1 MVTSLKVREVQC
13 KSLLNES
20 MLRDYCINPYVG
32 CGHACAYCYA
42 APITSRFSQHS
53 EPWGG
58 FVDVKVNAPQVLA
71 NETARKK
78 GDVFVSSLC
87 DAYQPLE
94 AKYRLT
100 RACLE
105 ILLAHQFP
113 VAIQTKSALVTRD
126 IDLLRQF
133 KDAEVGF
140 TFTSLDDEVRRAFEP
155 GSSSVQEKLDAIKAL
170 RAAGIR
176 TYIFFGPVLPY
187 LSFKNDGELEEYFE
201 TFKRLGVSH
210 VFVDRLNMKPGVW
223 DAVEVVLKKSYPDL
237 VENWKEALLGKSD
250 YWERTKKQISA
261 VCAKKDVKCIFCY

>member
-1 MVTSLKVREVQC
+1 MAVSQKVREVQC

-20 MLRDYCINPYVG
+20 RLRDYCINPYVG

-42 APITSRFSQHS
+42 ASITSRFSKRA

-71 NETARKK
+71 KEAAKKK
-78 GDVFVSSLC
+78 GDVFISSLC

-94 AKYRLT
+94 AKYKLT

-133 KDAEVGF
+133 KDSEVGF
-140 TFTSLDDEVRRAFEP
+140 TFTSLDDGVRRAFEP

-170 RAAGIR
+170 RAASIR
-176 TYIFFGPVLPY
+176 TYVFFGPILPH
-187 LSFKNDGELEEYFE
+187 LSFKSDDELDEYFE

-210 VFVDRLNMKPGVW
+210 VFVDRLNLKPGVW
-223 DAVEVVLKKSYPDL
+223 SAVEAVLKKNHPDL
-237 VENWKEALLGKSD
+237 VGKWRETLFGKSD
-250 YWERTKKQISA
+250 YWERTKEQISA
-261 VCAKKDVKCIFCY
+261 VCAKKEMKCILCY